1 MRLRTFLPFLLLL
14 FLVKPALSQQKKY
27 SIVIK
32 GGHVIDP
39 KNNIDAI
46 MDVAIEGTPGGTDGK
61 IALVAKNIDKN
72 LGEQVVDAKGLYV
85 TPGIIDIHVHYFWGT
100 DLAGTYRNGPN
111 GLQPDGFTFR
121 SGVTTVVD
129 AGSSGWKTFETFKKQ
144 TIDLSK
150 TRVFAML
157 NIVGEGMAG
166 GKFENSLEEMD
177 PAKTAEMAKKY
188 PDNIVGVKLAHF
200 NGHDWTPT
208 ERALE
213 AGKLANIPIMV
224 DFGGSNPVLPL
235 EELYLKRLRPGDIY
249 THCFGGNSNNS
260 GRGRESIVDTET
272 NKVKPYAI
280 EAQKKGVIFDVG
292 FGGASFLLA
301 QGQPALK
308 QGFFP
313 NSISTDQHTS
323 SMNGAMKD
331 MNNIMSMFMAMGM
344 DLKGVIA
351 ASTWHPAKEIR
362 HEELGNLSVGAPADV
377 AVLNVR
383 DGKFGFYARD
393 GKIEG
398 KKRLETELTIKGGS
412 VVYTLNALVD
422 PINLPPR
429 ERPAGARQGGD
440 QQPANRP

>member
-1 MRLRTFLPFLLLL
+1 MRIRIFLPFLFLL
-14 FLVKPALSQQKKY
+14 VICQTAWSQEKKY

-39 KNNIDAI
+39 KNNVDAI

-72 LGEQVVDAKGLYV
+72 LAVQVVDAKGLYV

-100 DLAGTYRNGPN
+100 DLKGTYRNGPN
-111 GLQPDGFTFR
+111 GLQADGFTFR

-150 TRVFAML
+150 TRVLAML

-166 GKFENSLEEMD
+166 GNFENSLDEMD
-177 PAKTAEMAKKY
+177 AVKTAEMAKKY
-188 PDNIVGVKLAHF
+188 PNDIVGVKLAHF

-208 ERALE
+208 DRALE

-224 DFGGSNPVLPL
+224 DFGGANPVLSL
-235 EELYLKRLRPGDIY
+235 EELYLKKFRVGDIY
-249 THCFGGNSNNS
+249 THCFGGNSDNS
-260 GRGRESIVDTET
+260 GRGRESIVDTEV
-272 NKVKPYAI
+272 NKVKPYVI

-292 FGGASFLLA
+292 FGGSSFLFA
-301 QGQPALK
+301 QGKPAIK
-308 QGFFP
+308 QGFYP

-331 MNNIMSMFMAMGM
+331 MNNIMSLFMAMGM
-344 DLKGVIA
+344 DFKSVIA
-351 ASTWHPAKEIR
+351 ASTWNPAKEIKK
-362 HEELGNLSVGAPADV
+362 EELGNLSVGSPADV
-377 AVLNVR
+377 AVLNLR

-398 KKRLETELTIKGGS
+398 KKRIETELTIKGGS

-422 PINLPPR
+422 PVILPPR
-429 ERPAGARQGGD
+429 PRPANA
-440 QQPANRP
+440 QPARP